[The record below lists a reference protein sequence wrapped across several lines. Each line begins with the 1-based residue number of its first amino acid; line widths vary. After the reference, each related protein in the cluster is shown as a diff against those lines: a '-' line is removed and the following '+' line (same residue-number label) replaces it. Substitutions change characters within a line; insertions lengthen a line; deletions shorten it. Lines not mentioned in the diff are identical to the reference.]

1 MTVTT
6 QQTSKVFKVL
16 QLVGVLLII
25 ASFVAYML
33 RMDFWWAYGFIF
45 GGLLYAVGRISAW
58 WWHG

>member
-6 QQTSKVFKVL
+6 QQTSKVFKAL

-25 ASFVAYML
+25 ASLVAYML
-33 RMDFWWAYGFIF
+33 RMDFWWTYGFIV